1 LVLHWTSD
9 GEDQNEINKIIKN
22 IIIIWGSLGWHE
34 VVMNTKNSGREEVSA
49 LVDNELPGDQ
59 MESALTTVYADG
71 RATWDIYHQ
80 IGDLMR
86 SDEMG
91 HAFSTD
97 FSARMSAR
105 LAAEPAIVAPISHA
119 VRIEQSPPGNG
130 RGKQNTLTRRFAI
143 PVMAVAVAAVAVIT
157 NPRLLTP
164 PQGAAAVAV
173 TPVNARLQPT
183 SNYALVAS
191 SAPADGVNTDAAVKD
206 GVILRDPRIDEY
218 LLAHQRFS
226 PSLYSTAQYARMA
239 PFVSESNK

>member
-1 LVLHWTSD
+1 
-9 GEDQNEINKIIKN
+9 
-22 IIIIWGSLGWHE
+22 
-34 VVMNTKNSGREEVSA
+34 MNTKNSGREEVSA

-105 LAAEPAIVAPISHA
+105 LAAEPAIVAPIFKPSKP
-119 VRIEQSPPGNG
+119 VRTEQSPPGDG
-130 RGKQNTLTRRFAI
+130 RGRQQSLTRRFAI

-157 NPRLLTP
+157 NPHMLTST
-164 PQGAAAVAV
+164 QNGAGVA
-173 TPVNARLQPT
+173 TAPATARLQPN

-191 SAPADGVNTDAAVKD
+191 SAPAAAVNADATVQD